1 MDSARD
7 RTGAAGRARPGTAPV
22 VPFERGPFA
31 GLGADDLRTLH
42 GLGTRRVYSHN
53 EALMIEGEPGD
64 RVVVLL
70 TGWVKVVAAT
80 EDGGEALL
88 AIRQPG
94 ELVGELAVLDG
105 EPRSAGVLAVRTS
118 TTREIG
124 AAAFLDYLADR
135 PAAALALQRSV
146 TRKLRLATRYVS
158 SQGSCGRTRA
168 FGRRR
173 RAILRQPRAGCQGPG
188 VIRGEVRDILQQW
201 HGHCRLEP
209 GADAGRT
216 VLRRFDLLTEAL
228 GLDRPR
234 AAGWTLARVLQ
245 NALWDIGDGRTALE
259 PTQTAIATALLRH
272 RRG

>member
-1 MDSARD
+1 MDNSRD
-7 RTGAAGRARPGTAPV
+7 RTEAATGRARPGTATV

-31 GLGADDLRTLH
+31 ALGADDLRTLH
-42 GLGTRRVYSHN
+42 SLGTRRVYAHN

-80 EDGGEALL
+80 EDDGEALL

-105 EPRSAGVLAVRTS
+105 EPRSASVLAVRTS

-146 TRKLRLATRYVS
+146 TRKLRLATRYRIDV
-158 SQGSCGRTRA
+158 GHGTGLARLARTLLILLDSCGVPTEQGLRIDIPLSHADLAALARLSAASVERSLRT
-168 FGRRR
+168 
-173 RAILRQPRAGCQGPG
+173 LRDQGAVRTG
-188 VIRGEVRDILQQW
+188 YRGLVVRDRAPL
-201 HGHCRLEP
+201 
-209 GADAGRT
+209 AA
-216 VLRRFDLLTEAL
+216 
-228 GLDRPR
+228 
-234 AAGWTLARVLQ
+234 AAGLVLP
-245 NALWDIGDGRTALE
+245 ADRGGRA
-259 PTQTAIATALLRH
+259 
-272 RRG
+272 